1 MTRIESAHR
10 RDPADM
16 GTEYY
21 REFRQA
27 TDDLQH
33 PSRCWRTTGPSLG
46 DLAEENPEAM
56 SPAVADFSPV
66 IVQLAPATDQHP
78 HMRVERAPQSYR
90 LCADSYPP
98 ICSNM
103 FGQGLGDDWDQPV
116 WPQTLVAGAIAFL
129 VVWAAGSAPRRWYA
143 VRREGR

>member
-1 MTRIESAHR
+1 
-10 RDPADM
+10 M

-66 IVQLAPATDQHP
+66 TVQLAPATDQHP

-90 LCADSYPP
+90 RERACPGAAPASQARASLLVSELLQD
-98 ICSNM
+98 
-103 FGQGLGDDWDQPV
+103 LGDDLFGSDLLQ
-116 WPQTLVAGAIAFL
+116 
-129 VVWAAGSAPRRWYA
+129 VVRALDR
-143 VRREGR
+143 

>member
-90 LCADSYPP
+90 RKRTCHYSDPP
-98 ICSNM
+98 
-103 FGQGLGDDWDQPV
+103 
-116 WPQTLVAGAIAFL
+116 T
-129 VVWAAGSAPRRWYA
+129 
-143 VRREGR
+143 